1 MRYKMNVMAQDEL
14 FRELFSSDNLVKTFN
29 EKFIT
34 AGAKGIDRLNGMQ
47 YSLRSN
53 KDLTKTSEK
62 CLNGTFRFSPYL
74 EMLKSKGRG
83 KKPRVISIP
92 TIRDRVVLKQLNV
105 FLCKI
110 FPEYVPKSVAS
121 TYIRALSDDFQT
133 ADPHE
138 VYICSCDIEGFY
150 DNIIKNRLIKKLS
163 SRIKSKKA
171 LDLIIRSLLTPT
183 AHVSTKKNQRKDFF
197 DKEKGVPQGLSI
209 SNVLAS
215 IYMSDID
222 VSMSSY
228 DVKYYRYVDDVLI
241 YGNKKSVSKSYL
253 SIRRKLK
260 LRGLNTHPPSS
271 PKTHLGFLNQPFG
284 FLGYIFKG
292 NDITVRDSTVEAFLQ
307 SIAARFSDFT
317 HNKNRR
323 LKKYSHLSIED
334 LKEIFVEELNEKITG
349 AISGSKRYGWIAY
362 YSNINDLSLLY
373 KIDFIVKEM
382 FSRLIDFDSAPPGG
396 LKKVSR
402 AYYEIKFNPQG
413 GYIRNYD
420 KIETLRQKSDFL
432 VSRGRLGPDEK
443 LTREQIEERFERYK
457 STILSRMQADEGE
470 IYPK

>member
-1 MRYKMNVMAQDEL
+1 MNVIEQNEL
-14 FRELFSSDNLVKTFN
+14 FDELFSSESLFKSFN
-29 EKFIT
+29 EKFSNS
-34 AGAKGIDRLNGMQ
+34 GAKGIDRLHGTQ
-47 YSLRSN
+47 YSLRAQR
-53 KDLTKTSEK
+53 DLVKTSEK
-62 CLNGTFRFSPYL
+62 CLSGSFRFSPYL

-92 TIRDRVVLKQLNV
+92 TVRDRVVLRQLNI
-105 FLCKI
+105 FLCKV

-121 TYIRALSDDFQT
+121 TYIRSLSSDFLSANPDD
-133 ADPHE
+133 

-163 SRIKSKKA
+163 SRISSKKA
-171 LDLIIRSLLTPT
+171 LNLIIRSLLTPT
-183 AHVSTKKNQRKDFF
+183 SHSSAKKSQRKEFF
-197 DKEKGVPQGLSI
+197 NKDKGVPQWLSI

-215 IYMSDID
+215 IYMSEID
-222 VSMSSY
+222 ASMGTFNI
-228 DVKYYRYVDDVLI
+228 KYFRYVDDVLM
-241 YGNKKSVSKSYL
+241 YGDKESVLKAYL

-271 PKTHLGFLNQPFG
+271 PKTHLGYLNQPFG
-284 FLGYIFKG
+284 FLGYVFKG
-292 NDITVRDSTVEAFLQ
+292 NDITVRDSTLEAFLQ

-323 LKKYSHLSIED
+323 LKKYPHLSIDD

-349 AISGSKRYGWIAY
+349 AISGNKRYGWVAY
-362 YSNINDLSLLY
+362 YSNINDLSLLH
-373 KIDFIVKEM
+373 KIDFIAKEM
-382 FSRLIDFDSAPPGG
+382 FSRLSDFDLKPPTE
-396 LKKVSR
+396 LKKISR
-402 AYYEIKFNPQG
+402 SYYEIKFNPHG

-420 KIETLRQKSDFL
+420 KIETLKQKTEFL
-432 VSRGRLGPDEK
+432 VSRGRISPDER

-457 STILSRMQADEGE
+457 ATILSRMQADEGE

>member
-1 MRYKMNVMAQDEL
+1 
-14 FRELFSSDNLVKTFN
+14 
-29 EKFIT
+29 
-34 AGAKGIDRLNGMQ
+34 
-47 YSLRSN
+47 
-53 KDLTKTSEK
+53 
-62 CLNGTFRFSPYL
+62 
-74 EMLKSKGRG
+74 
-83 KKPRVISIP
+83 
-92 TIRDRVVLKQLNV
+92 
-105 FLCKI
+105 
-110 FPEYVPKSVAS
+110 
-121 TYIRALSDDFQT
+121 
-133 ADPHE
+133 
-138 VYICSCDIEGFY
+138 
-150 DNIIKNRLIKKLS
+150 
-163 SRIKSKKA
+163 
-171 LDLIIRSLLTPT
+171 
-183 AHVSTKKNQRKDFF
+183 
-197 DKEKGVPQGLSI
+197 
-209 SNVLAS
+209 
-215 IYMSDID
+215 MSDID